1 MSSLKNVILITDGDQ
16 YAREAVEHAA
26 KMLHCRCISQSAG
39 NPTVQSGED
48 IVDHILKTPTDPVLV
63 MFDDSGFNGKG
74 HGEQAL
80 EYVAKHKSIHVL
92 GVLAVA
98 SNSANHEWT
107 RVDVSIDNT
116 GTLTEYGVDKEGL
129 PDLELGRISGD
140 TVYVLDRLRIP
151 LIVGI
156 GDLGKMRGMD
166 TIEQGAPIT
175 VSAIKLILERS
186 GYHDNSNEKDT
197 RL

>member
-1 MSSLKNVILITDGDQ
+1 MKHVILITDGDQ
-16 YAREAVEHAA
+16 YAREAVENAA
-26 KMLHCRCISQSAG
+26 KLLHCGCISQSAG
-39 NPTVQSGED
+39 NPTVLSGQD
-48 IVDHILKTPTDPVLV
+48 IVSKILKAPTDPVLV

-74 HGEQAL
+74 QGEQAL
-80 EYVAKHKSIHVL
+80 EYVASNKSIHVL

-116 GTLTEYGVDKEGL
+116 GQLTEYGVDKEGL

-151 LIVGI
+151 LVVGI

-166 TIEQGAPIT
+166 TIEKGTPIT

-186 GYHDNSNEKDT
+186 GFYDNSSEKDT
-197 RL
+197 HS